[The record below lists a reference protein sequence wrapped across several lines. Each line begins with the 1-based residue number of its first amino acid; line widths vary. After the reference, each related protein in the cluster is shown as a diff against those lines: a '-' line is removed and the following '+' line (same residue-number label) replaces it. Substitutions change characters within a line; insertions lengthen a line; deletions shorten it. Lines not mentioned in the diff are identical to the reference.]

1 MKRVACRYEQLI
13 AMVDFVLQNF
23 NDERNTT
30 HSWLEKVVFWLTK
43 SPDNGNSFSTFQ
55 DDVGHTNDGRQLVQY
70 FLNRDA
76 DEAMKA
82 IAGGA
87 ARTSGTVVEKADGKA
102 TGKVSPPPP
111 QAAACAQALGPAITV
126 VAAGAAVDKAKGKK
140 SPSPPPRPSSNALSR
155 PVLTGDK
162 QQEQARPAAAAA
174 PPPRPPAAA
183 AALPPTTQAAGAHA
197 AHPRPRGRAPKGA
210 NGVDKIW
217 DSRVGAWVEAPTKC

>member
-1 MKRVACRYEQLI
+1 
-13 AMVDFVLQNF
+13 MVDFVLQNF

-87 ARTSGTVVEKADGKA
+87 VRTSGTVVEKADGKA
-102 TGKVSPPPP
+102 TGKVSPQPP
-111 QAAACAQALGPAITV
+111 QASITT
-126 VAAGAAVDKAKGKK
+126 VANGAAVDRAKGKK
-140 SPSPPPRPSSNALSR
+140 SPSPPPQLSSNALSQ
-155 PVLTGDK
+155 PVFTGVK

-174 PPPRPPAAA
+174 AAHPAAAAAHPPAAAAAAHPAAASAA

-210 NGVDKIW
+210 NGVDKMW